1 MSTSQ
6 LRLGAS
12 IAVFKGDAVLLVER
26 GQSPFRGLWSLPGGS
41 IEQGETPRE
50 AALRELR
57 EETGIEVEIYGLLDT
72 VDFAV
77 TDEGGSTVTWR
88 LAMFYGRYLGG
99 SPKPGSDAAGVGWVR
114 LEDLEKL
121 RLTEGTAALIGLAA
135 GRIRAAGA

>member
-1 MSTSQ
+1 MRETLQ
-6 LRLGAS
+6 LFPQVRHATR
-12 IAVFKGDAVLLVER
+12 ADVVQRTTAEWRK
-26 GQSPFRGLWSLPGGS
+26 
-41 IEQGETPRE
+41 PRPE
-50 AALRELR
+50 